1 MELSVSQGGFMILG
15 LLAFALAAQPS
26 NWEPGGKTGWT
37 QEGIS
42 AQADATRLHRLA
54 KAGDARAMREYGLL
68 LWQGRQVKRDREAA
82 LGWFYEAALRND
94 APSMF
99 MLGRAFERGEGVG
112 RDLKLADYWVNRAID
127 YGFKIETDR

>member
-1 MELSVSQGGFMILG
+1 MVLGF
-15 LLAFALAAQPS
+15 LAFALAAQSS
-26 NWEPGGKTGWT
+26 NWGPGGQTGWT

-42 AQADATRLHRLA
+42 AQADAIRLQKLA
-54 KAGDARAMREYGLL
+54 KSGDARAMRDYGLL

-99 MLGRAFERGEGVG
+99 MLGRAFERGQGVG

-127 YGFKIETDR
+127 YGFKIKEDR

>member
-1 MELSVSQGGFMILG
+1 MVIAF
-15 LLAFALAAQPS
+15 LAFALAAQPS
-26 NWEPGGKTGWT
+26 NWQPGGQTGWT
-37 QEGIS
+37 QTGIS
-42 AQADATRLHRLA
+42 AQADAISLHKLA
-54 KAGDARAMREYGLL
+54 RSGDARAMREYGLL

-127 YGFKIETDR
+127 YGFKIEADR

>member
-1 MELSVSQGGFMILG
+1 MVIAF
-15 LLAFALAAQPS
+15 LAFALAAQSS
-26 NWEPGGKTGWT
+26 NLEPGGQTGWT

-42 AQADATRLHRLA
+42 AQADAVHLHKLA
-54 KAGDARAMREYGLL
+54 RTGDARAMREYGLL